1 MPPLSFRRPC
11 RVGCPTMARRT
22 RPFASLG
29 AALAC
34 AAALGLSVA
43 GCSTGSGVSDAKIVD
58 ALDLQRTDGG
68 YEMGGDPFCTVME
81 LLNDGDEVS
90 AADDHPGK
98 AGFVIAGPKGQ
109 VGVLA
114 QRPFAPDC
122 SRRAEDELKRL
133 ERSSE

>member
-1 MPPLSFRRPC
+1 
-11 RVGCPTMARRT
+11 MARRT
-22 RPFASLG
+22 RTFAWVG

-34 AAALGLSVA
+34 AATLGLSA
-43 GCSTGSGVSDAKIVD
+43 TGCNSGSGFSDSKIVD
-58 ALDLQRTDGG
+58 VLDLKHTDRG
-68 YEMGGDPFCTVME
+68 YEMGGDPFCTVTQ

-90 AADDHPGK
+90 AANNQPDK
-98 AGFVIAGPKGQ
+98 AGFVIAGPNGQ

-122 SRRAEDELKRL
+122 SRRAEDELKHL